1 MFRSIGCAV
10 VLTLLAGCASWLD
23 DRPARLAR
31 QQPAAQARAVDSE
44 MRSRLEVLRRQ
55 PDLASD
61 ELIRDLEAFLRERER
76 ARLARINQGA
86 ATVAA
91 LPVPAPAAAL
101 VAPVA
106 PVVSVVPL
114 PAVVPAARTRPSSPE
129 RVAPAT
135 APAVAAVRPNPVP
148 EAPPAA
154 ARAAEPAALPPE
166 PAFAAAPGTPSLGQA
181 QALFARARVLE
192 DERQVGRAVPLY
204 TDASRQGLVAASVR
218 LMELYASGAEG
229 LARNYLAAVRF
240 KDLAVQQG
248 AKLDTL
254 NRR

>member
-1 MFRSIGCAV
+1 MFKSIGCAA

-23 DRPARLAR
+23 DRPARVAR
-31 QQPAAQARAVDSE
+31 QLPDAQARAMDAE

-76 ARLARINQGA
+76 ARLARVAQAA

-91 LPVPAPAAAL
+91 LPAPVAVPA
-101 VAPVA
+101 APVA

-114 PAVVPAARTRPSSPE
+114 PAVPATRAKPAVPERVVPAA
-129 RVAPAT
+129 PA
-135 APAVAAVRPNPVP
+135 AVAAVRPNPVP
-148 EAPPAA
+148 ATPGPLA
-154 ARAAEPAALPPE
+154 ARAEAAAPSPE
-166 PAFAAAPGTPSLGQA
+166 PVFAAAPGTPSLAEA
-181 QALFARARVLE
+181 QALFARGRMLE
-192 DERQVGRAVPLY
+192 EERQVGRAVPLY

-240 KDLAVQQG
+240 KDLALQQG
-248 AKLDTL
+248 AKLDHH